1 MEGARR
7 GSSSRHAAPQPPGC
21 PGVREECK
29 VASREHAARERGGAA
44 GPKRRALGYGVV
56 ELLALAARLDAA
68 AARATAWGARRA
80 AEVAAAAEV
89 VAAADAAG
97 AAGAKGE
104 APRAAGDASQGVSA
118 ALSGRAVV
126 GERSALDE
134 VARHLRREVRVTAAY
149 VEAPTAASRRAPEHA
164 QAAPAQAHP
173 HSQRTVPVPVPL
185 AATMPEAAPAPAAGM
200 CTATAAA
207 ALQDLNLKSLR
218 GPRGARVTAGALASA
233 RRAPSS
239 ARGRFAVRPAS
250 ASAASSG
257 GSGEPVDRV
266 TRLLQAQL
274 GSGGGYGAATD
285 ALLQML
291 DPGVTDTYLDGLIS
305 RHAPNLAQSFE
316 HTRSSR
322 PAFLSVGAWT
332 ASLSRGG
339 SGGEAAREGMRA
351 YLQSVVASGERAA
364 QAAGARPRQGLTA
377 LEIMALSWHD
387 NTARPEAPC
396 CICLDAMEVGEQVIL
411 LPCSHGYHKDC
422 IQRWLARSAQCP
434 LCKTVVAPFA
444 RAPPPPL

>member
-1 MEGARR
+1 MSVVDGERR
-7 GSSSRHAAPQPPGC
+7 GSFRRDAAPQSAAGA
-21 PGVREECK
+21 GVREEWEA
-29 VASREHAARERGGAA
+29 ASRERAARERGGAA
-44 GPKRRALGYGVV
+44 EHKRRALGFGVA

-80 AEVAAAAEV
+80 DEVAAAAAAA
-89 VAAADAAG
+89 AAADAAG
-97 AAGAKGE
+97 AACVQGE
-104 APRAAGDASQGVSA
+104 ASRAVGDASEGVSA

-149 VEAPTAASRRAPEHA
+149 AEAPAAPSRRAPEHT
-164 QAAPAQAHP
+164 QAAPAHL
-173 HSQRTVPVPVPL
+173 QRTVPVPV
-185 AATMPEAAPAPAAGM
+185 AATMLEAAPAPGAGM

-207 ALQDLNLKSLR
+207 ALQGLNLKSLR

-239 ARGRFAVRPAS
+239 ARRRLAARPAS
-250 ASAASSG
+250 ASAASGG
-257 GSGEPVDRV
+257 GSGEPVDHV

-274 GSGGGYGAATD
+274 GSGGGHGAATD

-339 SGGEAAREGMRA
+339 AGGEAAREGMRA

-364 QAAGARPRQGLTA
+364 EAAGTRPREGLTA
-377 LEIMALSWHD
+377 LEISALSWHD

-396 CICLDAMEVGEQVIL
+396 CICLDAMEVGQQVIL

-444 RAPPPPL
+444 RAPPPAL